1 MKVGVIGAGTM
12 GSGIAQA
19 FAQVDGYEVRLCDL
33 NEIFAGRGKKKIA
46 ANLQRRVEKGRI
58 TEDRMNEILGRITT
72 GTKYICEDCDL
83 VVEAAVENMQ
93 IKKDTFRELSGICN
107 KDCLFT
113 TNTSSLSITE
123 IGAGLDRPVTG
134 MHFFNPAP
142 VMKLVEVSVG
152 LNTPQEIA
160 DRVSAIAEDI
170 GKTPIQMQEYAGFVV
185 NRILIPMI
193 NEAIGV
199 YAENDVPPEKIDEAM
214 KLGANHPMGPLAL
227 GDLIGLDVVLSIM
240 QVLQAET
247 GDSKYRPHPLLR
259 KMVRGGRLGRKT
271 GRGFYDYTKK

>member
-1 MKVGVIGAGTM
+1 
-12 GSGIAQA
+12 
-19 FAQVDGYEVRLCDL
+19 
-33 NEIFAGRGKKKIA
+33 
-46 ANLQRRVEKGRI
+46 
-58 TEDRMNEILGRITT
+58 
-72 GTKYICEDCDL
+72 
-83 VVEAAVENMQ
+83 MQ
-93 IKKDTFRELSGICN
+93 IKKDTFRELATICK

-160 DRVSAIAEDI
+160 DKVSAISEDI
-170 GKTPIQMQEYAGFVV
+170 GKIPVQMREFAGFVV

-199 YAENDVPPEKIDEAM
+199 YAENDVPAEKIDEAM

-227 GDLIGLDVVLSIM
+227 GDLIGLDVVLAIM
-240 QVLQAET
+240 QVLQQET

-271 GRGFYDYTKK
+271 GRGFYEY